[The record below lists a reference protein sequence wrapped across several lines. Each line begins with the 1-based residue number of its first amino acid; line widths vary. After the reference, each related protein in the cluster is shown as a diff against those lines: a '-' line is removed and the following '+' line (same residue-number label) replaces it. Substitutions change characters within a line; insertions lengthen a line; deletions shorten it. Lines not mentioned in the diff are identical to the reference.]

1 VKSAGLRPRGVQ
13 ESADGS
19 GGGEFDTDRGRRVG
33 AEVQDRLVDCVA
45 ALAEIGD
52 AEEIFARCESDECH
66 GFFGGRLGPGVQLGA
81 PRFERSGADGCGL
94 RAASARGG
102 ETYGQGSAWAERQDD
117 AFVSAV
123 DCDARTA
130 EEGVVAKNRA
140 VGAVAASGPGNEE
153 VVCSGWNF
161 FKPKRSI
168 VFG

>member
-1 VKSAGLRPRGVQ
+1 
-13 ESADGS
+13 
-19 GGGEFDTDRGRRVG
+19 
-33 AEVQDRLVDCVA
+33 LVDCIA

-52 AEEIFARCESDECH
+52 AEEILARSESGECH

-81 PRFERSGADGCGL
+81 PRFERSGADGRGL

-102 ETYGQGSAWAERQDD
+102 ESYGQGSAGVERQGD
-117 AFVSAV
+117 AFNFLAV

-130 EEGVVAKNRA
+130 EEGVVAKSRV
-140 VGAVAASGPGNEE
+140 VGAVAASGSGNEE
-153 VVCSGWNF
+153 VVCSRRNF